1 MSLGNI
7 MLKEKK
13 PVTKSHIYIYDSI
26 YMKYPE

>member
-13 PVTKSHIYIYDSI
+13 ASHKESYIYDSI